1 MVLARLLL
9 PSEMGQVALLGII
22 YGFTQ
27 FLGTLG
33 LNHASPLVIPQY
45 ESDQR
50 LDLIRSYVKRGIVL
64 VLISSAALMLTLALI
79 SPFILSEGYV
89 SIPILSVLILIIP
102 FSALDAFLDSIL
114 LARYK
119 IKRLASGR
127 MAFDS
132 FRIVTTIGLVWFGFN
147 VIGVAWGWLVAE
159 MVAVVIFV
167 RASLA
172 ALDSNSVGVD
182 MRPILSFA
190 LPSLLFQTIDVT
202 IQNTDRLILLS
213 YNGLTALGVYDV
225 ILGLLFM
232 MSFVSIAVATSL
244 YPILTKIYY
253 DSSRA
258 EDQKASL
265 NYSVSIL
272 SRYVFLIL
280 IPISVFV
287 SINSSRILFILFGSA
302 YATFPN
308 ASLSFSLLVI
318 AYSLWGLTYALHVVI
333 RTHSEARCFI
343 ITGLSVFLLELT
355 LCIYLTSTLGLLGAA
370 LVRCIYIFFLFLTAL
385 IWLKRNG
392 IIWLSS
398 RVVSIA
404 KILAASLPSSILLY
418 LLSPTDLIELIGFG
432 FISILLYIGLLFVI
446 REVDSLDF
454 KIARS
459 LLPMRLHNILTRI
472 EGAYLR
478 DTPTD
483 SRV

>member
-333 RTHSEARCFI
+333 RTHSEARFFI